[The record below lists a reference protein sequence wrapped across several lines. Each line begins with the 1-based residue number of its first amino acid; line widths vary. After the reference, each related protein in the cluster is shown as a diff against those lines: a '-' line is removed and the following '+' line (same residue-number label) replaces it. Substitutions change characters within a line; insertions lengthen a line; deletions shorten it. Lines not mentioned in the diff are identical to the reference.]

1 MINRLLSNWRG
12 PALFLLGLV
21 IGWFVIG
28 WWLWPGGF
36 GGLGP
41 ARLDRV
47 SRQDYLALVADSYAQ
62 NGNLAVVQQRL
73 QGFDL
78 DEATREL
85 DDLARRSD
93 EFGLTAQA
101 ARMRNLSNVVRRDL
115 LRMAAQP
122 TAAPKATAAPPTA
135 QPSGGL
141 ADQVG
146 SLLGGLRLGWLLGL
160 VLAAVIV
167 ALLVW
172 AAMRWRLDRLL
183 KLSPRSGDTE
193 AEEAEDSGAAQSG
206 GDAEDQ
212 PLVYVSLNQLT
223 RISYS
228 ADGPDR
234 TEIRIKD
241 ANKDMVGQVE
251 LRAAEIL
258 GRNPGEPPSAL
269 ELRLFDR
276 HEPRTRVAVLVSH
289 AASQDPTAR
298 QLIASMS
305 SDYVKPAFDVSRL
318 GRVVELD
325 TRFIHLQAEVVDAV
339 FGEGGHYPP
348 FQYLCLEITPMPA
361 NQVQAPVLDE
371 GQEEEA
377 DQRTIN
383 IVPRKPSRDD
393 EEDED
398 NAS

>member
-1 MINRLLSNWRG
+1 MNNRLLSNWRG
-12 PALFLLGLV
+12 PALFLLGLF

-28 WWLWPGGF
+28 WWLWPAGF
-36 GGLGP
+36 GGLSP

-78 DEATREL
+78 NEAASEL

-101 ARMRNLSNVVRRDL
+101 ARMRNLATVVRRDL
-115 LRMAAQP
+115 LRTAAQP
-122 TAAPKATAAPPTA
+122 TAAPKTTTAAPTA
-135 QPSGGL
+135 QPSAGL
-141 ADQVG
+141 GEQVQN
-146 SLLGGLRLGWLLGL
+146 LFGGLRQGWLVGL
-160 VLAAVIV
+160 VLALVIV
-167 ALLVW
+167 ALLAW
-172 AAMRWRLDRLL
+172 AAIRWRLDRLVRFGGR
-183 KLSPRSGDTE
+183 PDDT
-193 AEEAEDSGAAQSG
+193 ADVEEDAVVSGAG
-206 GDAEDQ
+206 GDGEEQ

-348 FQYLCLEITPMPA
+348 FKYLCLEITPMPA
-361 NQVQAPVLDE
+361 NLGEQPVLDE
-371 GQEEEA
+371 GQEEQA

-383 IVPRKPSRDD
+383 LSPKDKNRQDD
-393 EEDED
+393 E
-398 NAS
+398 AG

>member
-1 MINRLLSNWRG
+1 MNNRLLSNWRG

-28 WWLWPGGF
+28 WWLWPAGF
-36 GGLGP
+36 GGLSP

-78 DEATREL
+78 NESASEL

-101 ARMRNLSNVVRRDL
+101 ARMRNLATVVRRDL
-115 LRMAAQP
+115 LRTAAQP
-122 TAAPKATAAPPTA
+122 TAAPKTTTAPPTA
-135 QPSGGL
+135 QPSAGL
-141 ADQVG
+141 GEQVQN
-146 SLLGGLRLGWLLGL
+146 LFGGLRQGWLVGL
-160 VLAAVIV
+160 VLALVIV
-167 ALLVW
+167 ALLAW
-172 AAMRWRLDRLL
+172 AAIRWRLDRLVRFGGR
-183 KLSPRSGDTE
+183 PDDT
-193 AEEAEDSGAAQSG
+193 ADVEEDAVISGAG
-206 GDAEDQ
+206 GDGEEQ

-348 FQYLCLEITPMPA
+348 FKYLCLEITPMPA
-361 NQVQAPVLDE
+361 NLGEQAVLDE
-371 GQEEEA
+371 GQEEGD
-377 DQRTIN
+377 DQHTVN
-383 IVPRKPSRDD
+383 ISAKNKTREDD
-393 EEDED
+393 E
-398 NAS
+398 AS

>member
-1 MINRLLSNWRG
+1 MNNRLLSNWRG
-12 PALFLLGLV
+12 LALFLLGLV

-28 WWLWPGGF
+28 WWLWPSGF
-36 GGLGP
+36 GGPRP
-41 ARLDRV
+41 AQLEHV

-73 QGFDL
+73 EGFDL
-78 DEATREL
+78 NDAAREL

-93 EFGLTAQA
+93 EFGLNAQA
-101 ARMRNLSNVVRRDL
+101 ARLRNLANVVRRDL
-115 LRMAAQP
+115 LRTAAQP
-122 TAAPKATAAPPTA
+122 TAAPKTTIAPTA
-135 QPSGGL
+135 QPSTGL
-141 ADQVG
+141 GEQARDIF
-146 SLLGGLRLGWLLGL
+146 GGLRQGWLVGL
-160 VLAAVIV
+160 VLALVIV
-167 ALLVW
+167 ALLAY
-172 AAMRWRLDRLL
+172 AAVRWRLDRLL
-183 KLSPRSGDTE
+183 KWSPRAADGGE
-193 AEEAEDSGAAQSG
+193 AAAEDTG
-206 GDAEDQ
+206 GGRTAGDIEDQ

-258 GRNPGEPPSAL
+258 GRTPGEPPAAL

-361 NQVQAPVLDE
+361 SQGGQAVLDE

-377 DQRTIN
+377 DQRTVN
-383 IVPRKPSRDD
+383 ISPKDKSRDGGD
-393 EEDED
+393 
-398 NAS
+398 AS

>member
-1 MINRLLSNWRG
+1 MNNRLISSWGG

-28 WWLWPGGF
+28 WWLWPSGF
-36 GGLGP
+36 GGPHP
-41 ARLDRV
+41 AQLEAV

-62 NGNLAVVQQRL
+62 NGNVAVVQQRL
-73 QGFDL
+73 DGFDL
-78 DEATREL
+78 NEASREL

-101 ARMRNLSNVVRRDL
+101 ARLRNLANVVRRDL
-115 LRMAAQP
+115 LRTAAQP
-122 TAAPKATAAPPTA
+122 TAAPKTTAAPTA
-135 QPSGGL
+135 QPSAGL
-141 ADQVG
+141 GDQVRG
-146 SLLGGLRLGWLLGL
+146 LLGGLRLGWLVGL
-160 VLAAVIV
+160 VLALVIV
-167 ALLVW
+167 ALLAW
-172 AAMRWRLDRLL
+172 ATVRWRLDRLM
-183 KLSPRSGDTE
+183 RWSGRADDTAE
-193 AEEAEDSGAAQSG
+193 AATNDTGRRQ
-206 GDAEDQ
+206 DAGETDDQ
-212 PLVYVSLNQLT
+212 PVVYVSLNQLT

-258 GRNPGEPPSAL
+258 GRTPGEPPSAL

-305 SDYVKPAFDVSRL
+305 TDYVKPAFDVSRL

-339 FGEGGHYPP
+339 FGEGGPYPP

-361 NQVQAPVLDE
+361 NQAEQAVLDE

-383 IVPRKPSRDD
+383 LSPRAKPPR
-393 EEDED
+393 DED
-398 NAS
+398 DAG